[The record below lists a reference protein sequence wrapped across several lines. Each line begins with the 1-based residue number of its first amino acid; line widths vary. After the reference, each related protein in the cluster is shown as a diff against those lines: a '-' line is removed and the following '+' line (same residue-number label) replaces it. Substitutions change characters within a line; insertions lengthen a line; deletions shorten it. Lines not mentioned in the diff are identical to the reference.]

1 MVDHPPT
8 LARPASLTGALGY
21 SVTNCTSD
29 TNDAPSYGVYAHPGL
44 TLVRRTQI
52 YVAPSTNDPSGFPK
66 PLHPSLRPSPQEQ
79 SGRAP
84 ARWYPAL
91 TCLYPVKCW
100 PAIPPAR
107 GIVFNPSKTW
117 RDKIDKP
124 MFIACRQC
132 QGCRVDHSKEWG
144 LRCHHESKLH
154 KQNCCLTL
162 TYDNDHFPKTG
173 SISRSHI
180 QLFLKRLRKH
190 IAPVKIRFFATGEY
204 GPTNK
209 RPHYHILIFGYDFPD
224 KKFLY
229 NKNDRPYY
237 KSETLNKL
245 WGLSTINTI
254 GDMSMA
260 AARYCAQYAL
270 KKINGKQADEYYYR
284 AHPLTGEYFHVLP
297 EFIQMSTR
305 PGIGAAWAEKY
316 MPNLLSSDF
325 VIYDGQNS
333 RACLLS

>member
-1 MVDHPPT
+1 
-8 LARPASLTGALGY
+8 
-21 SVTNCTSD
+21 
-29 TNDAPSYGVYAHPGL
+29 
-44 TLVRRTQI
+44 
-52 YVAPSTNDPSGFPK
+52 
-66 PLHPSLRPSPQEQ
+66 
-79 SGRAP
+79 
-84 ARWYPAL
+84 
-91 TCLYPVKCW
+91 
-100 PAIPPAR
+100 
-107 GIVFNPSKTW
+107 
-117 RDKIDKP
+117 

-132 QGCRVDHSKEWG
+132 QGCRVNHSKEWG

-173 SISRSHI
+173 SVSRSDI

-254 GDMSMA
+254 GDMSLPA
-260 AARYCAQYAL
+260 A
-270 KKINGKQADEYYYR
+270 
-284 AHPLTGEYFHVLP
+284 
-297 EFIQMSTR
+297 
-305 PGIGAAWAEKY
+305 
-316 MPNLLSSDF
+316 LLRT
-325 VIYDGQNS
+325 I
-333 RACLLS
+333 CT